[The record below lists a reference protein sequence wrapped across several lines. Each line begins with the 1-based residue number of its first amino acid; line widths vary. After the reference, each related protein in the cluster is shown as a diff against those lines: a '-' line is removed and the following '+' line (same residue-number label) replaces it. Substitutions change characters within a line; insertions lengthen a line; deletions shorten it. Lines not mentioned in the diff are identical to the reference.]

1 MNKSKYFAICLLS
14 SLLVACQPNPST
26 IDSHKTS
33 SQSET
38 NTQSEQSTQVDSTQS
53 EISSSEA
60 SFSSASNASLEE
72 EEHEYTVLEAIEQG
86 KQLTALSSPITVVGY
101 LPQAA
106 NVDEEGN
113 YFAVILNSPDSN
125 TPQDRIRLEGS
136 TDFGGC
142 KARITGNFFYNDND
156 EPSLQIIEAT
166 QILES

>member
-14 SLLVACQPNPST
+14 SLLVACQSNPST

-38 NTQSEQSTQVDSTQS
+38 NAQSEQTTQVDSTQS

-60 SFSSASNASLEE
+60 SFSSASNASLVEE
-72 EEHEYTVLEAIEQG
+72 KHEYTVLEAIEQG

-125 TPQDRIRLEGS
+125 TPKDRIRLEGS

-142 KARITGNFFYNDND
+142 KARITGNFFYNDNG
-156 EPSLQIIEAT
+156 EPCLDIIEAE
-166 QILES
+166 QVLEP

>member
-14 SLLVACQPNPST
+14 SLLVACQSNPST
-26 IDSHKTS
+26 IDSHQTSSQSETNTQSEHSLLVACQSNPSTIDSHQTS

-38 NTQSEQSTQVDSTQS
+38 NTQSEQNTQVDSTQS

-60 SFSSASNASLEE
+60 SFSSTSNASLVE

-106 NVDEEGN
+106 KTLMKK
-113 YFAVILNSPDSN
+113 VI
-125 TPQDRIRLEGS
+125 
-136 TDFGGC
+136 
-142 KARITGNFFYNDND
+142 
-156 EPSLQIIEAT
+156 
-166 QILES
+166 ILR